1 MSRPSILFHDAE
13 TRGSD
18 GSEPR
23 RRNHRQVL
31 DAAPVSLGILY
42 GSYARGETTPHSD
55 IDLAVE
61 FEDSLSSVELT
72 RARLGLIEKLV
83 TELGTN
89 EIDVVPLS
97 RVHGELLQEILADG
111 VLIHGSPKALEQY
124 QQQSVEVTNRRDR
137 IEEFDSLLTELERV
151 V

>member
-1 MSRPSILFHDAE
+1 
-13 TRGSD
+13 
-18 GSEPR
+18 
-23 RRNHRQVL
+23 
-31 DAAPVSLGILY
+31 
-42 GSYARGETTPHSD
+42 
-55 IDLAVE
+55 
-61 FEDSLSSVELT
+61 
-72 RARLGLIEKLV
+72 LV

-111 VLIHGSPKALEQY
+111 VLIHGSPKAIEQY
-124 QQQSVEVTNRRDR
+124 QEQSVEVTNRRDR